1 MVYTSPT
8 KQCRIQEWN
17 KRGMDHNDIA
27 QKLGIHRTTV
37 GRLIKQFINFPDYYH
52 IQPKTGRPRVMD
64 AREVRFAGQMIARDE
79 VHNATE
85 LQKKAFKNVSTRT
98 LQRWLKEN
106 GFVCRVKKKKPFLTQ
121 KAREARW
128 QWAMAHASWTVE
140 DWKHVIF
147 SDESKYMLFKSDGR
161 QYAYLKPGQQYEPKN
176 VKKTIKHGGGN
187 IMVWGCIT

>member
-1 MVYTSPT
+1 MHFFCPPGDLHTRLTISLPILNRFLSFQRLSIRLDMVYTSPT

-98 LQRWLKEN
+98 LQR
-106 GFVCRVKKKKPFLTQ
+106 
-121 KAREARW
+121 
-128 QWAMAHASWTVE
+128 
-140 DWKHVIF
+140 
-147 SDESKYMLFKSDGR
+147 
-161 QYAYLKPGQQYEPKN
+161 
-176 VKKTIKHGGGN
+176 
-187 IMVWGCIT
+187 